1 MKLVLRGKL
10 RHVKKFFS
18 SLSIGIS
25 IKPKG
30 VRSWEQDS
38 TEKPGKQRNDLIDD
52 SIPVKKAKLWESQAH
67 WLFLIGGP
75 CRLFVIDCPWPSS
88 SDLELTTLA

>member
-52 SIPVKKAKLWESQAH
+52 SITGA
-67 WLFLIGGP
+67 FLGK
-75 CRLFVIDCPWPSS
+75 PSS
-88 SDLELTTLA
+88 LAIFDWWSLPAVCDWLSLAFIF

>member
-52 SIPVKKAKLWESQAH
+52 SIPVKKAKLWESQA
-67 WLFLIGGP
+67 LGK
-75 CRLFVIDCPWPSS
+75 PSS
-88 SDLELTTLA
+88 LAIFDWWSLPAVCD